1 MLKNQKYF
9 GKRIFGAH
17 RQSFDIC
24 PKRGSGLEIVVLDR
38 YFPPFIFLEQNEGD
52 IGMVTD
58 YRTCP
63 EKCFPAV
70 PRAQIEKS
78 LVTETSGKWWFKV
91 ILLLLALFSG
101 CGSYN
106 LPQQSLSV
114 SEYICQSVFLLNRNT
129 YCNFLKNINSMLYI
143 EQAMVESQL
152 T

>member
-9 GKRIFGAH
+9 GKRYLELIAKVLTFV
-17 RQSFDIC
+17 
-24 PKRGSGLEIVVLDR
+24 PKGGVDWKQWFWIGT
-38 YFPPFIFLEQNEGD
+38 FPPFIFLEQNEGH

-58 YRTCP
+58 YRPCP

-101 CGSYN
+101 YGSYN

-114 SEYICQSVFLLNRNT
+114 SEYTCQSVFLLNRNT
-129 YCNFLKNINSMLYI
+129 YCNFLKNINRML
-143 EQAMVESQL
+143 
-152 T
+152 